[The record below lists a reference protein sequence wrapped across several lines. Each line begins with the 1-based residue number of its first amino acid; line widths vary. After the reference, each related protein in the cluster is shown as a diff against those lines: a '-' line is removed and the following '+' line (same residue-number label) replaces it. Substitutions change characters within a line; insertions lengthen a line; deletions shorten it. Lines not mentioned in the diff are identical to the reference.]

1 MEQFKNVAAM
11 NVQVGRGFL
20 IEKVFF
26 WKKYTIQI
34 PEIQRNIHEGRF
46 KYFPHNKPFR
56 FVLLNNVFLEIR
68 SQAFYFKDLRV
79 ANEDR
84 L

>member
-26 WKKYTIQI
+26 
-34 PEIQRNIHEGRF
+34 
-46 KYFPHNKPFR
+46 
-56 FVLLNNVFLEIR
+56 LEIR

-79 ANEDR
+79 ANED
-84 L
+84 